1 MGLLTVGGEG
11 GPGGSWLAPPPQGRR
26 LPALLRGAHSPM
38 APDPSGRLGLPL
50 QLLLLLTCCLAATRA
65 DLLDWLWS
73 TNTDP
78 PTTSPVPVATGSPP
92 VQPTEATTTQV
103 APQDGPTEQGTAPTS
118 PELPLE
124 ILEAGQ
130 SEASTARPASPA
142 SPDTKEENLAGVGA
156 MILNVAMGIRSFVQ
170 LWGNSTPAENA
181 TGMEMPTLATP
192 TGPLTFPVPSSAPQE
207 NGTTSWL
214 TSGALSSPD
223 TKRTEAGSLPVP
235 TQPLPSPDRPRTL
248 LGEPSVPPKSPGRAL
263 SSMRGGALPW
273 GSQQSPAWPPDLDGK
288 GLLPGILE
296 RTPLLLPLVMGS
308 LGAHAAPSAGSSDAP
323 ANLSPISLSASTGD
337 RGAWVPHGANSVGPG
352 LADYLALLR
361 FPRPTPTV
369 QPARHL
375 AGRCLPLP
383 PSLPVCG
390 SLGIGRSWLP
400 NHLHHSS
407 GEEVLAAARAWGG
420 LLRTHCHRFLAWF
433 FCLLL
438 APPCATGSSPSPPP
452 CRQFCEALEDA
463 CWSHLD
469 GGRLPVAC
477 ASLPSREDG
486 HCVFI
491 GPAAGN
497 AWPTRST
504 LSVLLFPGS
513 PARAGVNLA
522 QAPLPPVLAFVGPQ
536 EAGVPHLLGCGEA
549 GSGSVRETAV
559 RGEQPL
565 PKRFH
570 SRVL

>member
-1 MGLLTVGGEG
+1 MGLLAVGGEG
-11 GPGGSWLAPPPQGRR
+11 GPGGSWLAPPPQGRG

-38 APDPSGRLGLPL
+38 APNPSSRLGLPL
-50 QLLLLLTCCLAATRA
+50 LLLLLLLTCCLAASPVE
-65 DLLDWLWS
+65 LLEWLWS
-73 TNTDP
+73 TNTDQP
-78 PTTSPVPVATGSPP
+78 IASPVSAAPGSPP
-92 VQPTEATTTQV
+92 VQPTEDTTTQV
-103 APQDGPTEQGTAPTS
+103 APQDGPTERGTAPAS

-124 ILEAGQ
+124 SLEAGQ
-130 SEASTARPASPA
+130 GEASTARPPSVA
-142 SPDTKEENLAGVGA
+142 SPDTKGENITGVGA
-156 MILNVAMGIRSFVQ
+156 MILNVAMGIRSFIQ
-170 LWGNSTPAENA
+170 LWGNITSAENA

-192 TGPLTFPVPSSAPQE
+192 TGPLTFPGPSSAPQE
-207 NGTTSWL
+207 NGTTPWL

-235 TQPLPSPDRPRTL
+235 TQPLPSPDRPRAL
-248 LGEPSVPPKSPGRAL
+248 LREPSVPRKSPGRAV
-263 SSMRGGALPW
+263 SSVRGGAPPW
-273 GSQQSPAWPPDLDGK
+273 GSQQSPAWPPDLDGN

-308 LGAHAAPSAGSSDAP
+308 LGAHAAPSAAASDP
-323 ANLSPISLSASTGD
+323 PTNLSQISLSASTGD

-352 LADYLALLR
+352 LADNVALLR
-361 FPRPTPTV
+361 APRLSPTV
-369 QPARHL
+369 QPVRHV

-438 APPCATGSSPSPPP
+438 APPCGAGPSPSPPP

-477 ASLPSREDG
+477 ASLPAWEDG

-497 AWPTRST
+497 AWPACPT
-504 LSVLLFPGS
+504 LPSLLFHGS
-513 PARAGVNLA
+513 LARAGVNLA
-522 QAPLPPVLAFVGPQ
+522 
-536 EAGVPHLLGCGEA
+536 
-549 GSGSVRETAV
+549 
-559 RGEQPL
+559 
-565 PKRFH
+565 
-570 SRVL
+570 

>member
-38 APDPSGRLGLPL
+38 APEPSSRLGLP
-50 QLLLLLTCCLAATRA
+50 LLLLTCCLAATRA
-65 DLLDWLWS
+65 DLLDWLWA
-73 TNTDP
+73 TNTDQ
-78 PTTSPVPVATGSPP
+78 PTTSPVPVVALPAT
-92 VQPTEATTTQV
+92 VQPTEDTTTQV

-118 PELPLE
+118 PELPPE
-124 ILEAGQ
+124 SLEAGQ
-130 SEASTARPASPA
+130 GEASTARPASPA

-170 LWGNSTPAENA
+170 LWGNTTPAENA

-192 TGPLTFPVPSSAPQE
+192 TGPLTFPVPSSTPQE

-248 LGEPSVPPKSPGRAL
+248 LGEPSVPPESPGRAL

-273 GSQQSPAWPPDLDGK
+273 GSQPSPAWPQDLDGK

-308 LGAHAAPSAGSSDAP
+308 LGAHAAPSAASSDAP
-323 ANLSPISLSASTGD
+323 TNQSPISLSASSGD
-337 RGAWVPHGANSVGPG
+337 LGAWVPHGANSVGPG
-352 LADYLALLR
+352 LADYFALLGS
-361 FPRPTPTV
+361 PRPTPTV

-390 SLGIGRSWLP
+390 SLGIGRAWLP

-438 APPCATGSSPSPPP
+438 APPCGPSPSPPP

-477 ASLPSREDG
+477 AALPAREDG
-486 HCVFI
+486 RCVFI

-497 AWPTRST
+497 AWPARPPYPFHVALSWQPGQGWGEPGIVPLAPGAGLCGPSGGRSHT
-504 LSVLLFPGS
+504 SL
-513 PARAGVNLA
+513 AGGGWVWFCA
-522 QAPLPPVLAFVGPQ
+522 
-536 EAGVPHLLGCGEA
+536 
-549 GSGSVRETAV
+549 
-559 RGEQPL
+559 
-565 PKRFH
+565 
-570 SRVL
+570 